1 MSTQP
6 TRLGVLLVPALLTLL
21 LVPVRAG
28 HVSFESGDLF
38 VSLESGPVQWWLPDG
53 TPRAVLVPT
62 VPGTG
67 EGMAFDLSGNLY
79 VARWCV
85 DSMCSTGNT
94 VEMYGAMGQ
103 SYGSVGRGF
112 NCNPHAIVFD
122 ALGNGYVGQ
131 GGCRGSIL
139 KFVSSQTD
147 PIEFMVAPDNLG
159 AFWIDLAPDGCTM
172 FYTSFGPNVKRF
184 DTCAG
189 VQLADFNA
197 APLPGGIAQDLRVLP
212 DGGVLVSS
220 GQVIARLDASGVLV
234 QTYEVPG
241 EGALWA
247 GVDLMGDGTFWAGN
261 YFSSNVYKFDLA
273 TGAVVF
279 GFNTGTPPNSVVGI
293 RVRK

>member
-1 MSTQP
+1 MFEKLNRFS
-6 TRLGVLLVPALLTLL
+6 VLLVPALLTLL
-21 LVPVRAG
+21 LVPVKAIG
-28 HVSFESGDLF
+28 ISFEPGDLF
-38 VSLESGPVQWWLPDG
+38 VSLESGPVQWWLANG
-53 TPRAVLVPT
+53 TPRGVLVPR
-62 VPGTG
+62 VQGTG

-85 DSMCSTGNT
+85 DSMCSNGNT
-94 VEMYGAMGQ
+94 VEMYNTLGLSGGAIE
-103 SYGSVGRGF
+103 GSF

-131 GGCRGSIL
+131 AGCRGSIL

-147 PIEFMVAPDNLG
+147 PIEFMVAPDTLG

-172 FYTSFGPNVKRF
+172 FYTSWSPNVKRF

-189 VQLADFNA
+189 VQLANFNA

-247 GVDLMGDGTFWAGN
+247 GVDLVGDGTFWAGN
-261 YFSSNVYKFDLA
+261 YFSSNVYRFDLA
-273 TGAVVF
+273 TSAVVF
-279 GFNTGTPPNSVVGI
+279 GFNTGTQPNSVVGI
-293 RVRK
+293 RVKK